1 MQTITNFSDLDLTKE
16 YTVSDYLSWQ
26 FSERVELIKGFIKK
40 MSPAHNRKH
49 QTISQH
55 LNFKIYSFFQ
65 NHPCSVFVAPFDVTL
80 PIKCAKKDT
89 TVVQPDICV
98 ICDETKLTEAG
109 CHGAP
114 DLIVEILSAQ
124 NSKHDLDT
132 KFKLYEESGVKVY
145 WIVEPTE
152 KLVLVY
158 SLQSDKY
165 IGSKPFTEGE
175 IIESPLFSDMKI
187 AVSDVFYKV

>member
-1 MQTITNFSDLDLTKE
+1 MQTVTNLSDLDLTKE
-16 YTVSDYLSWQ
+16 YTYADYLSWK
-26 FSERVELIKGFIKK
+26 FSDRVELIRGFIKK
-40 MSPAHNRKH
+40 MSPAPNRRH

-80 PIKCAKKDT
+80 PLKSAKKDT
-89 TVVQPDICV
+89 TIVQPDICV
-98 ICDETKLTEAG
+98 ICDETKLTDAG

-114 DLIVEILSAQ
+114 DLIVEILSSQ
-124 NSKHDLDT
+124 NSKHDVDT
-132 KFKLYEESGVKVY
+132 KFKLYEESGVKEY

-158 SLQSDKY
+158 TLQNEKY
-165 IGSKPFTEGE
+165 IGLKPFSEGE
-175 IIESPLFSDMKI
+175 VIESPLFSEMKI
-187 AVSDVFYKV
+187 AVADVFYKV